1 MPVYGQGR
9 NQTALAALHPSL
21 HGLRHT
27 FAVSTI
33 LDAYGDG
40 GDVEERLAALS
51 TYLGH
56 VDPAKTYWYLSAAP
70 ELMEQRPAA
79 SSATSVIAHERPRP
93 NARGVRRRVLIEPP
107 VSSMIGLPVDP

>member
-1 MPVYGQGR
+1 MAAAQVFPGAERKLPRMPVYGQGR

-21 HGLRHT
+21 HGLRHP

-51 TYLGH
+51 T
-56 VDPAKTYWYLSAAP
+56 
-70 ELMEQRPAA
+70 
-79 SSATSVIAHERPRP
+79 
-93 NARGVRRRVLIEPP
+93 
-107 VSSMIGLPVDP
+107 

>member
-51 TYLGH
+51 T
-56 VDPAKTYWYLSAAP
+56 
-70 ELMEQRPAA
+70 
-79 SSATSVIAHERPRP
+79 
-93 NARGVRRRVLIEPP
+93 
-107 VSSMIGLPVDP
+107 